1 MNTKELE
8 VKDKKE
14 LEITSEKTYSCK
26 VYVPDTDIY
35 ENDKEIILA
44 VDIPGVNKNDV
55 KIQLENS
62 ILSIDAKVRPQD
74 YDKLRPLY
82 SEYNVGHFYRE
93 FRMGEMIEKDKIDAS
108 VKNGVLKLTLPKI
121 EKLKPKQIAVR

>member
-1 MNTKELE
+1 MTANELE

-14 LEITSEKTYSCK
+14 LETTSEKTYSCK

-35 ENDKEIILA
+35 ENDKEIILE

-62 ILSIDAKVRPQD
+62 VLSIEAKMRPQD
-74 YDKLRPLY
+74 YDKLNPLY
-82 SEYNVGHFYRE
+82 SEYNIGHFYRE
-93 FRMGEMIEKDKIDAS
+93 FRIGEMVERDKIDAS
-108 VKNGVLKLTLPKI
+108 VNNGVLKLTLPKI